1 MNLPNRRLAL
11 WLMVTAQFM
20 VVLDASIVNVA
31 LPTIQRSLGLSAVGV
46 EGVVTAYAAT
56 FGGALLLGGRLADR
70 LGRLRVFVG
79 GLVAFSATSLACA
92 LATTGV
98 FLIVARAAEGL
109 SAAVVA
115 PAALSLL
122 TTTFSEGAERNRALG
137 MFGAATA
144 LGFVVG
150 QLLGGVLTDLAGWR
164 AIFVINVPVGVA
176 GALLA
181 RRALAPDGPRA
192 AHQLSDAFG
201 ALLVTA
207 SMGLAVWAP
216 TQGSE
221 HGWGSTTFVVPL
233 IAAAVLLGLFVII
246 ESHHSDPLLRLDLLG
261 SRWMASTNGVAFVT
275 GALNGS
281 VVLLCTLFL
290 QRAHGY
296 SPLAAGLAFLPT
308 GIVGFFAGTRLAGPL
323 ITRIGVRVVLGGSL
337 LAAAAAVLGLSQL
350 QGGGDYLPLLPW
362 LVVIGASFT
371 TAAVGTTVAVSS
383 GVAAHEQGIAAA
395 LRQTAFQL
403 GAAIA
408 VAALLSVAA
417 TKTAASLAVAHPSTI
432 AHALRSGY
440 QFALQIAGGIA
451 AFGGLTALVG
461 LKRTEPTTAPATEPV
476 VVEPIERPA
485 EA

>member
-1 MNLPNRRLAL
+1 MSVPSRRLAL
-11 WLMVTAQFM
+11 WLMVMAQFM

-31 LPTIQRSLGLSAVGV
+31 LPTIQRSLGFSAVGV
-46 EGVVTAYAAT
+46 EGVVTAYATT

-70 LGRLRVFVG
+70 LGRRRVFVG
-79 GLVAFSATSLACA
+79 GLVAFSVASLACA

-137 MFGAATA
+137 IFGAATA

-150 QLLGGVLTDLAGWR
+150 QLLGGVLTDLVGWR

-176 GALLA
+176 GAFLA
-181 RRALAPDGPRA
+181 LRAVSPDGPRA
-192 AHQLSDAFG
+192 ARQFSDAFG

-207 SMGLAVWAP
+207 AMGLAVWGP

-233 IAAAVLLGLFVII
+233 VAAVVLLGLFVVI
-246 ESHHSDPLLRLDLLG
+246 ESRHRDPLLRLDLLG

-296 SPLAAGLAFLPT
+296 SALGAGLAFLPT

-323 ITRIGVRVVLGGSL
+323 ITRIGVRAVLGGSL
-337 LAAAAAVLGLSQL
+337 IVAAAAVLGLSQL
-350 QGGGDYLPLLPW
+350 QGGGGYLPLLPW
-362 LVVIGASFT
+362 LVVIGVSFT
-371 TAAVGTTVAVSS
+371 IAAVGTTVAVSS

-395 LRQTAFQL
+395 LRQAAFQL
-403 GAAIA
+403 GVAIA
-408 VAALLSVAA
+408 VAVLLSVAA
-417 TKTAASLAVAHPSTI
+417 TKTAALLTLPHPPTV

-440 QFALQIAGGIA
+440 QLALQVAAGIA
-451 AFGGLTALVG
+451 ALGGLAAFVG
-461 LKRTEPTTAPATEPV
+461 LKRTDSTTAPAAVPV
-476 VVEPIERPA
+476 AVDPIERPA